1 MVGRVGWKKGERTDN
16 MAFFTRSD
24 FMRPLF
30 ARFLIRAAFE
40 EPEDIQAMVWFGL
53 VWFNALFFSQFGVNE
68 MKREGYGES
77 AHRVG

>member
-1 MVGRVGWKKGERTDN
+1 

-53 VWFNALFFSQFGVNE
+53 VWFGSMLCFSLNLE
-68 MKREGYGES
+68 
-77 AHRVG
+77 